1 MRASGKNCKTK
12 NVSKSLIGVVVLGEH
27 NEEKKGMFDTNKNLN
42 MEKGCKGQI
51 KIVIIIGLI
60 WF

>member
-27 NEEKKGMFDTNKNLN
+27 NEEKKAKEDAKAE
-42 MEKGCKGQI
+42 EKRLKDEEE
-51 KIVIIIGLI
+51 KAK
-60 WF
+60 